1 MTCERVLIINQGRM
15 VAFDEIRNLAHALG
29 QGDQTSLEDIFLKLT
44 AAA

>member
-1 MTCERVLIINQGRM
+1 VLILNQGRM

-29 QGDQTSLEDIFLKLT
+29 GDQTSLEDIFLKLT

>member
-1 MTCERVLIINQGRM
+1 M

-29 QGDQTSLEDIFLKLT
+29 HGDQTSLEDIFLKLT